1 MAFVYIFF
9 ILIASFILIKS
20 AQWVIKAL
28 TYLAQYFHIPEFVV
42 AFILAGIATSL
53 PELFVGI
60 SAAINKTPILSLSN
74 LLGSNIANLT
84 LILGISIVLTKGIN
98 TETKASQ
105 KNIIY
110 TFLIL
115 IYPILLAMD
124 GNISRI
130 DGFALLIIFILY
142 NLILFYQ
149 SKNFSKKFEGA
160 KKKYLIKNIFLF
172 ILGIILLL
180 ACSEI
185 IVRSSNLLASE
196 LKIPLFL
203 VGLFLVAIGTSLP
216 ELVFNI
222 KAANNQHKDMILGN
236 ILGSLVVNSTAI
248 LGITAIIYPIIIKD
262 TSLLAGSAVFL
273 VISYLIF
280 IIFSKTKK
288 RISWQEGFILFFLYL
303 TFIIIQFLLK

>member
-236 ILGSLVVNSTAI
+236 ILGSLVINSTAI
-248 LGITAIIYPIIIKD
+248 LGVTALISPIIIKNIN
-262 TSLLAGSAVFL
+262 LLISSAIFL
-273 VISYLIF
+273 LIAYLIF
-280 IIFSKTKK
+280 VFFAKTKK
-288 RISWQEGFILFFLYL
+288 RISWQEAFILLFLYIA
-303 TFIIIQFLLK
+303 FIIIQFLLK